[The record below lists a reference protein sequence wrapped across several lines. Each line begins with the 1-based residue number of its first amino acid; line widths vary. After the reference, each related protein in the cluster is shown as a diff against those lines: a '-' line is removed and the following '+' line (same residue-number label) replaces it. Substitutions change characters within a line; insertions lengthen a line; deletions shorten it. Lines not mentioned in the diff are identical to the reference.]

1 MPDETKPVP
10 FADVCEA
17 VGAELTACPCQC
29 HDAHCVPCRD
39 QAWWAAALRALAA
52 LLRRTE
58 AWQNAPLSEDFD
70 HICERS
76 EDGATLLEEFARGY
90 VPPTTEEEDR

>member
-1 MPDETKPVP
+1 MPDETPVP

-17 VGAELTACPCQC
+17 VGAELAACPCQC

-52 LLRRTE
+52 LLEEAEALATTHPEAKGRTKR
-58 AWQNAPLSEDFD
+58 AWALIFS
-70 HICERS
+70 
-76 EDGATLLEEFARGY
+76 LARGY
-90 VPPTTEEEDR
+90 VPPTKEEG